1 VVNHVSGA
9 AKAGVAGV
17 YNRATYAREKR
28 EALARW
34 AAWLMETVE
43 GRKGAVVSLR
53 RAVEVA

>member
-1 VVNHVSGA
+1 MTGA

-17 YNRATYAREKR
+17 YNRATYDKEKR

-34 AAWLMETVE
+34 AEWLMGTME
-43 GRKGAVVSLR
+43 GRKGTVASLR